1 VSREQ
6 IITTKRRIKMIRTT
20 LQGSDYKVG
29 DEVLG
34 SKVLKVVHTYSKS
47 ISLDESCCFGG
58 TSGMTTFTDLE
69 LAGEVDAK
77 GMRIA

>member
-1 VSREQ
+1 
-6 IITTKRRIKMIRTT
+6 MIRTT

-34 SKVLKVVHTYSKS
+34 SKIEKVVRTYQKNVSS
-47 ISLDESCCFGG
+47 DEACCFGG

-69 LAGEVDAK
+69 LSGEVDAT